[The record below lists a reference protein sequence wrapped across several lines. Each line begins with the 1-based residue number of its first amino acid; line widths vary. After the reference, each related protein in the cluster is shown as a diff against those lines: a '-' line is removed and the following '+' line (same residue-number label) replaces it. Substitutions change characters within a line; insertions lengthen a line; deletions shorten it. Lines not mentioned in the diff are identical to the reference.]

1 MPSALRKTQDR
12 ALNLS
17 RSLAN
22 ALKSKFTGTSR
33 APRSSHPYIFPD
45 HDHISRPRHLRR
57 AAAEPVINVYNG
69 PYRRTHRH
77 FIHRLPIELLSHI
90 FVLGAEED
98 PHLPLSVSQ
107 VCRSWRHVAL
117 STPTL
122 WRRIVLSP
130 HEYMWR
136 ERIRRA
142 RACTLDIELLPTA
155 LTPIRPRP
163 LHYYPRRHLDF
174 YSVQWLM
181 QIALPHLHR
190 WRSLEVMFMEQ
201 SPYLLNAALSFLADL
216 PSPPSLREMTLIHR
230 LNEDPQPFILFNG
243 YAPSLKKLVLDGPRM
258 ALFPDMFI
266 NLTYLDYTHH
276 RFSTGSEA
284 IHEILSLL
292 SLCPKLI
299 SLRLLFPHQFTNLT
313 AVYHKP
319 PRPNSRVS
327 LSSLNQLNLALD
339 PNSPD
344 IPYELALLL
353 THLSTPVLH
362 TIKFSDPARR
372 QAPFPNLKSF
382 FWMYAIPR
390 SLRFIHIEGGWFD
403 SGMVDPIVKSLPRLR
418 KMILRRGG
426 WGSERVIYHETQAS
440 ALHRGDY
447 YNRDHTHKS
456 AGRFAQPV
464 APQMHGSVSYQ
475 EPSSSRRHG
484 TRQRVSTYPYGAQAT
499 SLYRTV
505 TSSVRTSV
513 MR

>member
-1 MPSALRKTQDR
+1 MPD
-12 ALNLS
+12 
-17 RSLAN
+17 
-22 ALKSKFTGTSR
+22 
-33 APRSSHPYIFPD
+33 
-45 HDHISRPRHLRR
+45 
-57 AAAEPVINVYNG
+57 VYNG
-69 PYRRTHRH
+69 LYCWAHRH

-90 FVLGAEED
+90 FVLGAEDD

-117 STPTL
+117 STPSL

-155 LTPIRPRP
+155 LAPIRPRP

-190 WRSLEVMFMEQ
+190 WRSLDVIFMEQ

-216 PSPPSLREMTLIHR
+216 PSPPSLREITLIHR
-230 LNEDPQPFILFNG
+230 LNEDPQPFTLFNG
-243 YAPSLKKLVLDGPRM
+243 YAPSLRKLVMDGLRV
-258 ALFPDMFI
+258 ALFPDMFV

-292 SLCPKLI
+292 ALCPKLI

-313 AVYHKP
+313 SVYHKP
-319 PRPNSRVS
+319 PRPNSRISLPS
-327 LSSLNQLNLALD
+327 LSQLQLALD

-353 THLSTPVLH
+353 THLSTSVLH
-362 TIKFSDPARR
+362 TLKFMDPGRR
-372 QAPFPNLKSF
+372 QVPFPNLKSF

-403 SGMVDPIVKSLPRLR
+403 PGMVDPIVQSLPRLR
-418 KMILRRGG
+418 KVIVRRGG
-426 WGSERVIYHETQAS
+426 RGSERVVYNETQAGTIRRNDPRY
-440 ALHRGDY
+440 H
-447 YNRDHTHKS
+447 NRAQRS
-456 AGRFAQPV
+456 PGRIMDNV
-464 APQMHGSVSYQ
+464 APQMNGSVSYQ
-475 EPSSSRRHG
+475 DRTSSRRHG
-484 TRQRVSTYPYGAQAT
+484 ERERQRVATYPYGVQAPSIYRSVTT
-499 SLYRTV
+499 SI
-505 TSSVRTSV
+505 RTSA

>member
-1 MPSALRKTQDR
+1 MPSALRRTQDR

-17 RSLAN
+17 RSFAN
-22 ALKSKFTGTSR
+22 AFKSKFMGQSR
-33 APRSSHPYIFPD
+33 ALQPPYPYILPGNEPQT
-45 HDHISRPRHLRR
+45 HHISRPRHLRR
-57 AAAEPVINVYNG
+57 AAVAPVPDVYNG
-69 PYRRTHRH
+69 PYCWDHRH
-77 FIHRLPIELLSHI
+77 FIHRLPTELLSHI
-90 FVLGAEED
+90 FVLGAEDD

-107 VCRSWRHVAL
+107 VCRSWRHIAL
-117 STPTL
+117 STPSL

-130 HEYMWR
+130 HKYMWK

-155 LTPIRPRP
+155 LAPIRPRP

-181 QIALPHLHR
+181 QIALPHIHR
-190 WRSLEVMFMEQ
+190 WRSLEVIFTEQ

-216 PSPPSLREMTLIHR
+216 QSPPSLQEITLIHR

-243 YAPSLKKLVLDGPRM
+243 YVPSLRKLVIDGPRV
-258 ALFPDMFI
+258 ALFPDMFA

-313 AVYHKP
+313 SVYHKP
-319 PRPNSRVS
+319 PRPNSRIPLPS
-327 LSSLNQLNLALD
+327 LSQLQLALD
-339 PNSPD
+339 PSSPD
-344 IPYELALLL
+344 VPYELPLLL

-362 TIKFSDPARR
+362 TIKFMDPSRR
-372 QAPFPNLKSF
+372 QSPFPNLKSF

-403 SGMVDPIVKSLPRLR
+403 PGMVDPIVKSLPRLR
-418 KMILRRGG
+418 KVILRRGG
-426 WGSERVIYHETQAS
+426 RGSEHVIYNETQAGTLRRS
-440 ALHRGDY
+440 DPYHHKHAHR
-447 YNRDHTHKS
+447 S
-456 AGRFAQPV
+456 AGRF
-464 APQMHGSVSYQ
+464 
-475 EPSSSRRHG
+475 
-484 TRQRVSTYPYGAQAT
+484 RQRVATYPYGVHAHAP
-499 SLYRTV
+499 SIYRSV
-505 TSSVRTSV
+505 TASVR
-513 MR
+513 